1 MSELT
6 VLLLIVVLAVAALV
20 GFLAGYF
27 LGWHLRGRFERG
39 EIGPQELRKLMEGL
53 HD

>member
-6 VLLLIVVLAVAALV
+6 ILLLVIVLAVAGLV
-20 GFLAGYF
+20 GFFVGYF

-39 EIGPQELRKLMEGL
+39 EIGPQELRKFM
-53 HD
+53 